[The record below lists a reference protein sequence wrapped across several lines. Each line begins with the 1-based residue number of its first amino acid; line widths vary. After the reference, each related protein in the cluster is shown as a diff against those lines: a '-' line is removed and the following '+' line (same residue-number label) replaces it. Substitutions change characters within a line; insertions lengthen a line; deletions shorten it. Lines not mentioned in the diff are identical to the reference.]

1 MVHNHHEMIELN
13 PLVIE
18 HHLVKAPR
26 DAPADEFLDCVWYE
40 MTDKIQYL
48 PGGLMKGKISY
59 KGCFHDLPAGLQ
71 THIYAP
77 LGLDIRE
84 KWTIGGTLP
93 GEPAQPRE
101 LGVNLPTQGLYLRE
115 DGDMRC
121 NMLMSGFVRKNLDN
135 SHKVLVERI
144 LKKAERIEAHLKV
157 AETVQMPQSPGIQ
170 SGSYLSTSSFL
181 RTSSPSSQSN
191 STTPSQH
198 AERPASYR
206 QDPQISQHPAFRK
219 EDELSQQERSL
230 PALPPYQ
237 ASSHQEHYA
246 GDIAK
251 QRQSSSEPGSKQ
263 FVAELP
269 GSNPNDAQQQQSFQ
283 SPGLNG
289 VDHRAS
295 TISEL
300 SGSDNPHSPGPSS
313 HRSSVPPENP
323 PGQYKYNP
331 QDFVKAGYGQ
341 QYSR

>member
-1 MVHNHHEMIELN
+1 
-13 PLVIE
+13 
-18 HHLVKAPR
+18 
-26 DAPADEFLDCVWYE
+26 
-40 MTDKIQYL
+40 
-48 PGGLMKGKISY
+48 MKGKISY
-59 KGCFHDLPAGLQ
+59 KGCFHDLPNGLQ

-144 LKKAERIEAHLKV
+144 LKKAEIIEAHLKV
-157 AETVQMPQSPGIQ
+157 AETTQMPQSPGIQ
-170 SGSYLSTSSFL
+170 SGSHLSTSSFL

-191 STTPSQH
+191 SSIPSQQ
-198 AERPASYR
+198 AARQGSYR
-206 QDPQISQHPAFRK
+206 QDPQINQHPAYRK
-219 EDELSQQERSL
+219 EDELSQHERSL

-237 ASSHQEHYA
+237 APSHQEHYA
-246 GDIAK
+246 SDIAK
-251 QRQSSSEPGSKQ
+251 QRQPSPKPISKQ

-269 GSNPNDAQQQQSFQ
+269 GSGPNDAQNQHAYR
-283 SPGLNG
+283 SPDLNG

-295 TISEL
+295 TLSEL
-300 SGSDNPHSPGPSS
+300 SASDLPHSPGPSNS
-313 HRSSVPPENP
+313 DRSSVPSDNP
-323 PGQYKYNP
+323 AGGYKYNP